1 MDVRINWLVWVAI
14 TRKKNKTETEHS
26 PLWKSVFGFLVS
38 LVFSS
43 VYLVFSNVKSGA
55 TQYMDF
61 LKMFPLC
68 KSQQKYIPYGK
79 DIEKTYK
86 RLA

>member
-1 MDVRINWLVWVAI
+1 MDVRINWLVWVSI
-14 TRKKNKTETEHS
+14 TRKKTETEHS

-55 TQYMDF
+55 TQYMDL

-68 KSQQKYIPYGK
+68 KSQHKYINHREYTGLLK
-79 DIEKTYK
+79 YIL
-86 RLA
+86 R